1 MILIQ
6 CDSDFF
12 HTQVHFINS
21 NLNIENHISSS
32 PPPTGGYVLFRNQSL
47 LSFKVKIVDFA
58 N

>member
-12 HTQVHFINS
+12 YTQVHFIDS
-21 NLNIENHISSS
+21 NLNIENHISS
-32 PPPTGGYVLFRNQSL
+32 PPPQEAMYYLETS
-47 LSFKVKIVDFA
+47 LSFKVKVVDFA